1 MNLGRVVIPKEIRRT
16 LHIREGYP
24 LEIFVGK
31 DAEIVLK
38 KYSPLGEMGD
48 SAGDYAQVLHRV
60 SGHTALIADRDV
72 IVSAAGN
79 AARRLLLDRPVS
91 AEVEEL
97 LNARRM
103 VSLTEDDGAAA
114 AALRGRTGGL
124 SRRGDRA
131 DFERGRIDRHGRARL
146 AERGHDAHRSEACG
160 IGGNVFG
167 KADGKLKIKQNKKE
181 SRLVI
186 RRLFFRKNPIVSV
199 LNIETATRFCNH
211 WQGRRESNTQPTVL
225 ETVALPIELLP

>member
-1 MNLGRVVIPKEIRRT
+1 MKATGIVRRIDELGRVVIPKEIRRT

-103 VSLTEDDGAAA
+103 VSLTENDGALPPLCEGAQEDYHAA
-114 AALRGRTGGL
+114 VIAPILSEGELIGMVALVSQKEDMTLTDQKLAESAALFLG
-124 SRRGDRA
+124 SQM
-131 DFERGRIDRHGRARL
+131 E
-146 AERGHDAHRSEACG
+146 
-160 IGGNVFG
+160 N
-167 KADGKLKIKQNKKE
+167 
-181 SRLVI
+181 
-186 RRLFFRKNPIVSV
+186 
-199 LNIETATRFCNH
+199 
-211 WQGRRESNTQPTVL
+211 
-225 ETVALPIELLP
+225 